1 MAITVHIGSTADDP
15 RTLDKTVT
23 WIGTNDTPTDFSCIP
38 TDTCDILYPSLILAY
53 SSAILTANYADIS
66 DFGRKYFITD
76 TAILTGGRIMI
87 KLSVDVLSTY
97 SASIKNCPCCITRNQ
112 NIGIN
117 WVPDDKLPYN
127 TEITQTQPTNGQF
140 TTPFTRSP
148 SMPWILTV
156 INDVGTVYPT
166 P

>member
-1 MAITVHIGSTADDP
+1 MAITVNIGSTADDP
-15 RTLDKTVT
+15 RTLDKTVS
-23 WIGTNDTPTDFSCIP
+23 WIGGDTPTDFSCIP
-38 TDTCDILYPSLILAY
+38 TDTCDILSPTLILAY
-53 SSAILTANYADIS
+53 NNAILTANYVYIS
-66 DFGRKYFITD
+66 DFGRFYFISD
-76 TAILTGGRIMI
+76 PAIVTGGRIII
-87 KLSVDVLSTY
+87 KLSVDVLMTY
-97 SASIKNCPCCITRNQ
+97 SVGIKNCPCCITRNE

-127 TEITQTQPTNGQF
+127 TEITQTQPTTGQF